1 MTPRPTRT
9 LILTACA
16 LLAFAGPSFAQT
28 ISDKGKRKLPKLFAE
43 AVSAVSE
50 STVRVQTDGKD
61 AALGT
66 IVTADGFI
74 LTKGSEVVTP
84 TTERPRGAITCNLRD
99 GTVYDAKLIGYH
111 KLSDLA
117 MLKIEAEGL
126 KPVKFA
132 PVAVAEVGNWVAVT
146 GPSSE
151 PIAVGVLS
159 AGHRKLYREESFI
172 ENANKGY
179 LGVLGLTDTDDGI
192 GVRIGSVDPKGSAAK
207 SGMKNG
213 DVVFEVGG
221 KVVKTRDDLL
231 ATMDGYKPGDSL
243 TVKVKRG
250 DEDVNLKV
258 KLGAKGDFD
267 RGAFQNGMGGAL
279 SGRRT
284 GFPSVIQ
291 HDTVVKPIDC
301 GGPLVDL
308 DGQVLGLNIARAGR
322 VETWALPGDVI
333 QPIMADLKAGKY
345 SPINKE

>member
-9 LILTACA
+9 LVLTAVA
-16 LLAFAGPSFAQT
+16 LLAFAGPSFAQSA
-28 ISDKGKRKLPKLFAE
+28 SDKGKKKLPKLFAE
-43 AVSAVSE
+43 AVSGVSE
-50 STVRVQTDGKD
+50 STVRVQVDEKD

-66 IVTADGFI
+66 VVSPDGYI
-74 LTKGSEVVTP
+74 LTKGSEIVAP

-111 KLSDLA
+111 KPSDLA

-132 PVAVAEVGNWVAVT
+132 PLKLADVGNWVAVT
-146 GPSSE
+146 GPSAE
-151 PIAVGVLS
+151 PVAVGVLS
-159 AGHRKLYREESFI
+159 AGNRKLYREESFI

-179 LGVLGLTDTDDGI
+179 LGVLGLSDTDDAT
-192 GVRIGSVDPKGSAAK
+192 GVKIGSVDPKGSAAR

-213 DVVFEVGG
+213 DVVYEVGG
-221 KVVKTRDDLL
+221 KVIKTRDDLL
-231 ATMDGYKPGDSL
+231 ATMDGYRPGDSL

-250 DEDVNLKV
+250 EEEVNLKV
-258 KLGAKGDFD
+258 KLGSKADFD
-267 RGAFQNGMGGAL
+267 RGAFQNGMGGTL

-291 HDTVVKPIDC
+291 HDTVIRPTDC

-308 DGQVLGLNIARAGR
+308 DGNVLGINIARAGR
-322 VETWALPGDVI
+322 VETWALPGDVV

-345 SPINKE
+345 SPINK